1 MRPSCPPPPPDWG
14 RRPTEQR
21 RSDDCSQSEGSRE
34 RQLIKQLLF
43 EHWGY
48 SSFRGIQEQ
57 VILSILDGKDTLA
70 LMPTGGGKS
79 ICFQVP
85 ALAKPG
91 LCLVISPLISLIKDQ
106 VAHLRERGI
115 KAEAIHSGM
124 HPDDIARIIDNCI
137 LSDVKFLYVAPE
149 RLQSP
154 LFQAKLPYFRNISL
168 ICVDEAHCISQWGY
182 DFRPSYRQIGLL
194 RAQLGRHVPLL
205 ALTATATP
213 AVVQDIQL
221 QLGFPKPNAIGM
233 SFERKNI
240 SYMVQP
246 TDNKLA
252 TILHLLRTMPQGS
265 VIIYTRSRQATTE
278 LAQAISA
285 AGIKAIAYHAGLTP
299 AERDYRQEQ
308 WTKDSARVVVA
319 TNAFGMGIDK
329 SDVRLVI
336 HYQIPDSIEAYFQ
349 EAGRAGRDG
358 QPSYAILLTND
369 RDVHNLRQHVIQ
381 QYPEPDHIRQ
391 IYEDLCCHLQI
402 GIGEGN
408 GQTFDFSIKQFCKN
422 FHHYENT
429 AHHALRLLHNAGYI
443 HYATDNNL
451 PSRFRFTVTKEELYQ
466 LDHLH
471 EQADKVIHAL
481 LRNVTG
487 LFADYQPIDELL
499 IQRETSLNGDQVYNV
514 LKFLGS
520 GHVGSYI
527 PRNHTPTITFT
538 LPRQETRY
546 VTFPP
551 IVYAER
557 RTQFQQRIEAIIN
570 YATNSHHCRSQQLL
584 AYFGQN
590 DAKPCRQCDVCRRR
604 G

>member
-1 MRPSCPPPPPDWG
+1 MTLPPSMRQPGSAPPEPVLPQ
-14 RRPTEQR
+14 QR
-21 RSDDCSQSEGSRE
+21 A
-34 RQLIKQLLF
+34 LTKQILF

-48 SSFRGIQEQ
+48 TDFRGIQEQ
-57 VILSILDGKDTLA
+57 VILSVLAGRDTLA

-85 ALAKPG
+85 ALARPG

-106 VAHLRERGI
+106 VGHLREHGI

-124 HPDDIARIIDNCI
+124 YQDDIARIIDNCI
-137 LSDVKFLYVAPE
+137 LSDIKFLYVAPE

-154 LFQAKLPYFRNISL
+154 LFQAKLPYFRNIAL

-194 RAQLGRHVPLL
+194 RAQLGHHVPLL

-213 AVVQDIQL
+213 EVVQDIQL
-221 QLGFPKPNAIGM
+221 QLGFPEPNVIRM
-233 SFERKNI
+233 SFERTNI
-240 SYMVQP
+240 TYMVQP
-246 TDNKLA
+246 AEDKLA
-252 TILHLLRTMPQGS
+252 AILHILRTTPQGS
-265 VIIYTRSRQATTE
+265 VIIYTRSRQATE
-278 LAQAISA
+278 DLAKAISA
-285 AGIKAIAYHAGLTP
+285 AGIKAIPYHAGLTP

-308 WTKDSARVVVA
+308 WTRDFARVVVA

-336 HYQIPDSIEAYFQ
+336 HYQVPDSLEAYFQ

-358 QPSYAILLTND
+358 QRSYAILLTNN
-369 RDVHNLRQHVIQ
+369 RDLHNLRQHVSQ
-381 QYPEPDHIRQ
+381 QYPPPDHIRQ

-402 GIGEGN
+402 GVGEGK

-422 FHHYENT
+422 FHHYETT

-451 PSRFRFTVTKEELYQ
+451 PSRFRFTVTKEELNR
-466 LDHLH
+466 LDYLH
-471 EQADKVIHAL
+471 EQADRVVHVL
-481 LRNVTG
+481 LRNFTG
-487 LFADYQPIDELL
+487 LFADFQPIDELL
-499 IQRETSLNGDQVYNV
+499 IQRQTGLNGDQVYNV

-527 PRNHTPTITFT
+527 PRNNTPTITFAI
-538 LPRQETRY
+538 PRQETRY

-551 IVYAER
+551 GVYAER
-557 RTQFQQRIEAIIN
+557 RAQFQQRIEAVIT
-570 YATNSHHCRSQQLL
+570 YATDSHHCRSQQLL
-584 AYFGQN
+584 AYFGQT
-590 DAKPCRQCDVCRRR
+590 DTRPCRQCDVCRRR
-604 G
+604 